1 MGRLRVCTV
10 NLLVPLTSPE
20 LALQVLRCAGIGLAV
35 VDSRRPGLPFT
46 AVNEAFADL
55 AGAPSDRTLLDMLA
69 PSPVLDEL
77 AAALTDGR
85 AWAGVVQLG
94 ERPRHVELHACP
106 LDDGG
111 RMAVILRDV
120 QHDIDVAKRLALVE
134 GRYGRVLD
142 DLTAAELRYREL
154 VERIPAVVYIAEYR
168 QGWPLRYISPQIEAL
183 SGHPPSAFLADDQLR
198 HRLVHDDDRQ
208 RVLEAETRA
217 LTGGG
222 ALDIEY
228 RLRAADGALRWV
240 SERDEVVRDADGRPL
255 FTQGVLIDITAQRE
269 AEERVREE
277 RDRAQRYL
285 DMTRM
290 LVLVL
295 DPDGRIEML
304 NRAGHE
310 LLGRADGTLIGCD
323 WFDTCVAS
331 EERAALRERF
341 AHIAEG
347 RRAPGNEGVETPLVT
362 ADGDVRI
369 VSWTASVLHDG
380 DGRVTS
386 VLSSGV
392 DVTERRHA
400 ERQIEHLAY
409 HDPLTGLP
417 NRALLREHLGLAL
430 ARARRN
436 QTAVALLYLDL
447 DDFKIVNDSLGH
459 GAGDDILCRVAVQ
472 LRRRLRASDLLVRH
486 GGDEFLLLL
495 PDLPRAGA
503 AEAARAATEAIR
515 AALAEPFEISGAEFE
530 LGASVG
536 ISLYP
541 DDAQDAETLLRHAD
555 AAMYQAKAGGR
566 SEVTV
571 YADDTSPPLERL
583 SLSSRL
589 RQAIAGGEL
598 VLHWQ
603 PIVAL
608 PGGARAAAEALVR
621 WQHPERG
628 LLTPDHFLPFA
639 EETGLI
645 DRLGTWVADAVGAQR
660 AAWRACGLDPG
671 VHINVSARQ
680 LARRSFAA
688 DLVDRAGAGGLT
700 VELTEGALRGDGAAE
715 RLVRDLAGRGV
726 RVAVCGFGAGGCA
739 PGSLRRLPVHTAKV
753 DRSLLEGVPGVP
765 GAAAL
770 VQAVR
775 GVADALGLDAVA
787 EGVETEAQRAFLAE
801 RGWTAAQGHL
811 FGAPA
816 PAEALSALLRRAGA
830 ADG

>member
-1 MGRLRVCTV
+1 M
-10 NLLVPLTSPE
+10 PLTSPE

-35 VDSRRPGLPFT
+35 VDSRRPGLPFA

-55 AGAPSDRTLLDMLA
+55 AGAPGDRTLLDMLA

-77 AAALTDGR
+77 AAALTGGR

-94 ERPRHVELHACP
+94 ERPRHAELHACP

-154 VERIPAVVYIAEYR
+154 VERIPAVVYIAEHR
-168 QGWPLRYISPQIEAL
+168 EGWPLRYISPQIEAL

-198 HRLVHDDDRQ
+198 HRLVHDGDRQ

-228 RLRAADGALRWV
+228 RLRAADGTLRWV

-295 DPDGRIEML
+295 DPGGRIEML

-331 EERAALRERF
+331 EERAALRARF

-369 VSWTASVLHDG
+369 VSWTASVLRDG
-380 DGRVTS
+380 DGR
-386 VLSSGV
+386 G
-392 DVTERRHA
+392 DVGAQLGRRRDRAPPRRAPDRAPRLPRPADRPAQPRAPARASRPRARSRPPQPDGGRAAVPRPRRLQDRQRLARPWRRRRH
-400 ERQIEHLAY
+400 
-409 HDPLTGLP
+409 PVP
-417 NRALLREHLGLAL
+417 
-430 ARARRN
+430 
-436 QTAVALLYLDL
+436 
-447 DDFKIVNDSLGH
+447 
-459 GAGDDILCRVAVQ
+459 
-472 LRRRLRASDLLVRH
+472 RRRPAA
-486 GGDEFLLLL
+486 
-495 PDLPRAGA
+495 PAPAGERPAGPSRRRRVPA
-503 AEAARAATEAIR
+503 AAARSSARGRRRGGPRRDRGDPRRSPSRSRSPA
-515 AALAEPFEISGAEFE
+515 PSSS

-571 YADDTSPPLERL
+571 YADDTSPLLERL
-583 SLSSRL
+583 SLSSL
-589 RQAIAGGEL
+589 RQAIAGGDFAAL
-598 VLHWQ
+598 AADRGPAWRRVF
-603 PIVAL
+603 VAV
-608 PGGARAAAEALVR
+608 EALVR

-628 LLTPDHFLPFA
+628 CSRRITSLPFA

-660 AAWRACGLDPG
+660 AAWRARGLDPG

-680 LARRSFAA
+680 LARRGFAA
-688 DLVDRAGAGGLT
+688 DLVDRVGAGGLT
-700 VELTEGALRGDGAAE
+700 VELAEGALRGDGAAE
-715 RLVRDLAGRGV
+715 RTVRDLAGRGV

-753 DRSLLEGVPGVP
+753 DRSLLEGVPGAP

-816 PAEALSALLRRAGA
+816 PAEALSALPRRAGV